1 MQKSNHKRHIWRYVG
16 ISLVGITI
24 LIAGWWEYR
33 LTPERHLTVD
43 QDNVPTLFIPG
54 YMGNWISLGPMVHR
68 MNRYHIA
75 KKAMV
80 VHIAS
85 DNKITIKQDAALNKN
100 NPNIIVLFQD
110 NTNVDKQAT
119 QLALLTEKLYRDY
132 HIRKI
137 NLVGHSDGG
146 NIVYRYLTTK
156 HQQAVPQTVKFV
168 DFADDYSQAEDQ
180 RADRLPRKLKVLI
193 VAGEIWYTGTDG
205 EIPLKSAL
213 AFKKVIAPYVAEVK
227 TAVFHGGPWL
237 TFHSCLH
244 QNPAVDCVI
253 ARFLYDN

>member
-1 MQKSNHKRHIWRYVG
+1 MIKNKQKRHIGRYIG
-16 ISLVGITI
+16 IGLLVFT
-24 LIAGWWEYR
+24 LFVAGWWEYR
-33 LTPERHLTVD
+33 LEPERQLIVSKD
-43 QDNVPTLFIPG
+43 KVPTLFIPG
-54 YMGNWISLGPMVHR
+54 YLGNWISLGPMVHR

-85 DNKITIKQDAALNKN
+85 NNQITIKQDVALNRN

-110 NTNVDKQAT
+110 NTNVNKQAY

-132 HIRKI
+132 HVRQI

-146 NIVYRYLTTK
+146 NIVYRYLTTR
-156 HQQAVPQTVKFV
+156 HQHPTPQALKFV
-168 DFADDYSQAEDQ
+168 DFADDYSHQEDE
-180 RADRLPRKLKVLI
+180 RANKLPRQLKVLI
-193 VAGEIWYTGTDG
+193 VAGEIWHTGTDG

-213 AFKKVIAPYVAEVK
+213 AFKKVIKPYVAKVK
-227 TAVFHGGPWL
+227 TVVFHGGPWL